1 MLFLVLSLVR
11 SQIMVVWQVRAWGTH
26 PRVGILFFFFFLF
39 FVLFLSFYLFLSF
52 QSQSFASD
60 AYFGKFIGMAY
71 VYYFVIFW
79 GSLWLEGCYLLGSL
93 ILVLFVE
100 TPKTEVK

>member
-11 SQIMVVWQVRAWGTH
+11 NQIMVVWKVRAWGTH
-26 PRVGILFFFFFLF
+26 PRVGILFFIYLSL
-39 FVLFLSFYLFLSF
+39 LFLSFFLFLSF

-71 VYYFVIFW
+71 VYYFVLFW